1 MLMKFENYLNI
12 LILIITLLG
21 FLIGFLNPEL
31 RLLTWSI
38 SLVLIA
44 VLIIFLIFR
53 DYIKRIENNEK
64 AIFQVKKD
72 LNISGRLSKLEGKV
86 EVIRRNG

>member
-1 MLMKFENYLNI
+1 MKFENYLNV